1 MTSAEPA
8 DPPARAA
15 RARLLV
21 ADDEPLVRAMLLAQL
36 QPDFEVVAAAADAD
50 EAIALA
56 REHQP
61 DAAIVDVEMPGGGGL
76 RATREIRACSPGT
89 AVLVLSSDES
99 DAGVLAM
106 LEAGAV
112 SYFRKGLA
120 ARALS
125 EALNESI
132 DAHAKLSQATTGS

>member
-8 DPPARAA
+8 DARVPAT
-15 RARLLV
+15 RARLLI

-36 QPDFEVVAAAADAD
+36 QPDFEVVASAADAD

-61 DAAIVDVEMPGGGGL
+61 DVAIVDVEMPGGGGL

-106 LEAGAV
+106 LQAGAV

-120 ARALS
+120 ASALS
-125 EALNESI
+125 SALSESI
-132 DAHAKLSQATTGS
+132 DAHAKLSGASSGP

>member
-1 MTSAEPA
+1 MTTRRVRPWPVASG
-8 DPPARAA
+8 RT
-15 RARLLV
+15 RLLI
-21 ADDEPLVRAMLLAQL
+21 ADDEPLVRSMLLAQL
-36 QPDFEVVAAAADAD
+36 EADFDVVAAAADAD

-56 REHQP
+56 LEHQP

-76 RATREIRACSPGT
+76 RATREIRAGSPGT

-99 DAGVLAM
+99 DAGVIAM

-120 ARALS
+120 AAELASALS
-125 EALNESI
+125 DSI
-132 DAHAKLSQATTGS
+132 DAHAKLSGPPTRG